1 MGERSMNTATVAAS
15 KSKYFRRGLL
25 DGLTAPF
32 KAFTPKRVT
41 ASFDNSILDNSYIG
55 KSADMANIR
64 SDFEKALHR
73 EWWSHKNEKDNS

>member
-1 MGERSMNTATVAAS
+1 MNTATVAVS

-25 DGLTAPF
+25 DGLTDPF

-41 ASFDNSILDNSYIG
+41 ASFDNSILENSYIG

-73 EWWSHKNEKDNS
+73 VQREANRAPASETTNIG

>member
-1 MGERSMNTATVAAS
+1 MNTATAAAS
-15 KSKYFRRGLL
+15 KSGYFRRGLL

-32 KAFTPKRVT
+32 KALTPKRVT
-41 ASFDNSILDNSYIG
+41 TRFDDSILENSYIG

-73 EWWSHKNEKDNS
+73 VQKESQSRASK